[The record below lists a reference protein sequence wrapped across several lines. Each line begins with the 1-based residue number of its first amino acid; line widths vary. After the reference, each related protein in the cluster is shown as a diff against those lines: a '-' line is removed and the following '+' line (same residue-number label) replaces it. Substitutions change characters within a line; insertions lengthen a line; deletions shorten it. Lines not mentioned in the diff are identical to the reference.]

1 MRARIKDAS
10 FYDSVWVACL
20 SVLEANSTDGK
31 ILRDVIPRVASGYS
45 GASGKIIFDVNG
57 DRSVDYIYF
66 EAANVGGTFSW
77 VKVGSYDAVTLQATI
92 ERR

>member
-20 SVLEANSTDGK
+20 SVLEANLTDGR
-31 ILRDVIPRVASGYS
+31 ILREVIPRVASRYS

-66 EAANVGGTFSW
+66 EATNVGGTISW
-77 VKVGSYDAVTLQATI
+77 VNMGSYDALTLQATLGI
-92 ERR
+92 R